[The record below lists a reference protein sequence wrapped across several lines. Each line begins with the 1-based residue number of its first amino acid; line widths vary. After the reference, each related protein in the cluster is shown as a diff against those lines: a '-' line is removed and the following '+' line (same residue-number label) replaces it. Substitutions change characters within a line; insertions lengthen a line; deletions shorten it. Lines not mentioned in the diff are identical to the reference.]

1 MTSPALLRWQKT
13 LLPLMAAVLIGL
25 TVVFVGVSLL
35 EYGRLSKV
43 LSESHAIQIDSLLG
57 DRPAGTVGTAT
68 DAFRSRALIGLEAHA
83 MEHRYRQ
90 VNLVMLTRAWTRYMG
105 FVTGMVLAMVGAV
118 FILGKLQESVSKF
131 EAGQG
136 EHGRVAF
143 ESASPGLF
151 LAFFGTILMALAI
164 WLTVDVTSRDA
175 AVYVT
180 PLMTIPSPPA
190 TARGDSAAGDAFIL
204 QSKPLIPKPTP

>member
-1 MTSPALLRWQKT
+1 
-13 LLPLMAAVLIGL
+13 MA
-25 TVVFVGVSLL
+25 
-35 EYGRLSKV
+35 
-43 LSESHAIQIDSLLG
+43 
-57 DRPAGTVGTAT
+57 
-68 DAFRSRALIGLEAHA
+68 
-83 MEHRYRQ
+83 HRYRQ

-151 LAFFGTILMALAI
+151 LAFFGTFLMALSI

-175 AVYVT
+175 AVYVA
-180 PLMTIPSPPA
+180 PFVSLPAAPPP
-190 TARGDSAAGDAFIL
+190 RSDSTSADDFIKHL
-204 QSKPLIPKPTP
+204 KPLIKPNP